1 MASFTE
7 RATLE
12 VKDKSTSQIRKIN
25 SELKKLQ
32 ATARSLRTIRID
44 ITGLS
49 AATRQVNNLTRA
61 LGNLKRVSTSLNI
74 RVGTQGLSQAQ
85 RQISTLRNSARR
97 PVNVRVNYSGNQ
109 PPHLPPHGGGPRSR
123 GAGGGGSRARN
134 FFGTAMQGANAGA
147 GGGMGFGLMGGLA
160 AINPAF
166 LAVAAA
172 AYAAAAALKY
182 TAEQGAKADRAD
194 LMMRMAA
201 TKEQQPIIQA
211 AVDKYAEGDRA
222 LGMSK
227 ADMKMFITGILGDV
241 GGKNA
246 TERAT
251 AAANIAPV
259 IADKF
264 LPLAYALGGPDVTKE
279 AAIKDLAVI
288 VKGLNIAS
296 GDLTTAA
303 GQLSKDG
310 LRVFEGVALAKAMN
324 PLLDSERIR
333 TTLANLKTLAFTMQ
347 PEALARLLSSSGD
360 RGVRV
365 ANELYQAV
373 RSMSGTVDNK
383 ALNRALSKL
392 GLLEGGTPLTTP
404 TGKVRKGQGAGM
416 VLGSQ
421 KPIDA
426 EFRQRDPFGWI
437 IKYVLPKIEADAKK
451 AITKTEAKAAEE
463 RARQVKEEGGTAEE
477 IAEARAPLRSK
488 IQSVMDSMFPGMA
501 ATARTALSDTI
512 FGHAQARGQIEQG
525 KDVLKQD
532 PKAIFAGAWT
542 AQLEKLKT
550 TLETR
555 AQDAGDYVA
564 QAIGLDKKIAVIEEA
579 IRTKD
584 YGKLG
589 KAYDMGMQTLD
600 TLLTPSKLSAELL
613 YKGALKLWEVGV
625 ALAKKF
631 NIIEDNSPEG
641 KAAAAEELEKTKLR
655 AMAEKPAEDRT
666 TAEVQKLIDYGRK
679 LNERRQA
686 LIEDAQRRGDKGGV
700 AGVLK
705 DLHNANVTI
714 TTLMASIGTFKL
726 PAGMGLGGGFP
737 SVKSPAPANA
747 KDPFGDP
754 SKAAPNWV
762 PEFKTT
768 LDDFKATGGN
778 WVTDMLNV
786 PTKFEA
792 TFETLKQAGVEG
804 GNNFGTN
811 ANSAITAGAAEGG
824 GIFGSTAVT
833 TIKAGLAN
841 LNLSAHINV
850 SGVTQT
856 GDKGARPAD

>member
-1 MASFTE
+1 VASFTE

-61 LGNLKRVSTSLNI
+61 LGNLKKVSTSLNI

-97 PVNVRVNYSGNQ
+97 PINVRVNYSGNQ
-109 PPHLPPHGGGPRSR
+109 PPRLPPHGGGPRSR
-123 GAGGGGSRARN
+123 GGGSGSRGRS
-134 FFGTAMQGANAGA
+134 FFGTAMQGASAGA

-182 TAEQGAKADRAD
+182 VGQQGAKADRAD

-392 GLLEGGTPLTTP
+392 GLLEGGTPITTP
-404 TGKVRKGQGAGM
+404 KGKVKTGQGAGM

-426 EFRQRDPFGWI
+426 EFRQRDPFGWM

-451 AITKTEAKAAEE
+451 SITKAEAKAAEE

-488 IQSVMDSMFPGMA
+488 IQSVMDSMFTGMA

-512 FGHAQARGQIEQG
+512 FGHAQARGAIEQG

-532 PKAIFAGAWT
+532 PKAIFAASWT

-555 AQDAGDYVA
+555 AQDAGDSVA

-584 YGKLG
+584 YGQLG
-589 KAYDMGMQTLD
+589 KAVTMGMNTLD

-631 NIIEDNSPEG
+631 NIVEDTSPEG
-641 KAAAAEELEKTKLR
+641 KAAAAKALEETQLR
-655 AMAEKPAEDRT
+655 AIADKPVMSRTEK
-666 TAEVQKLIDYGRK
+666 EVQKLIDYGRS
-679 LNERRQA
+679 LNEKRQA
-686 LIEDAQRRGDKGGV
+686 QIDEAMRRGDK
-700 AGVLK
+700 AGTAGLLK
-705 DLHNANVTI
+705 DIHNANVTI
-714 TTLMASIGTFKL
+714 TTMMASIGTFKV
-726 PAGMGLGGGFP
+726 PDKWGLGKPGFP
-737 SVKSPAPANA
+737 SPTSPKPIDAG
-747 KDPFGDP
+747 KPFDSP
-754 SKAAPNWV
+754 VAPNWV
-762 PEFKTT
+762 PDFKTT

-824 GIFGSTAVT
+824 GIFGSTAIT